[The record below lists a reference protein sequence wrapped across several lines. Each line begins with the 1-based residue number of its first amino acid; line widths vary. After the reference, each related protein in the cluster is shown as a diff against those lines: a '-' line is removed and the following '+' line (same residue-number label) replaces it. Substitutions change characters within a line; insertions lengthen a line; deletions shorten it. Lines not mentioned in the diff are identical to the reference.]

1 MNSTN
6 AKDYLPLVQAL
17 AEGKVI
23 QGRMAYSGRW
33 EDMPEEF
40 DFSGPAESYR
50 IKPEPREIWVNHY
63 YNPCRLDQICDSQGE
78 ANQRAILGQLFC
90 QKRYREVIE

>member
-1 MNSTN
+1 MNKDT
-6 AKDYLPLVQAL
+6 ARDYLPLVQAL
-17 AEGKVI
+17 SEGKVI
-23 QGRMAYSGRW
+23 QYWHHEGRW
-33 EDMPEEF
+33 EDVGEINMF
-40 DFSGPAESYR
+40 ANCKYYR

-63 YNPCRLDQICDSQGE
+63 YNPCRLDQICDSQEE

>member
-23 QGRMAYSGRW
+23 QISSGEGHW
-33 EDMPEEF
+33 ADISDPNF
-40 DFSGPAESYR
+40 GSHASDYR
-50 IKPEPREIWVNHY
+50 IKPDPREIWVNEYQDFPSAIHAT
-63 YNPCRLDQICDSQGE
+63 E
-78 ANQRAILGQLFC
+78 AAAKAHLMQEGGVTR
-90 QKRYREVIE
+90 RYREVIE